1 MQTIASVLSRA
12 RSDPYLQAYQ
22 LRRLCRHS
30 PLTVLANAEE
40 FAGTLAELDGQIAT
54 DILDELAQV
63 VEAQGATGA
72 QRGPH
77 PGLARFLIRLLTA
90 DPRWFMQVRV
100 VRHLAKHGAEP
111 RVVQALT
118 TLLTGTKHPRVQA
131 SVLSAMGQVK
141 ADIPLRTVKPF
152 LTNPDGRIRAAALEA
167 LLTRDLVGMNEV
179 FTLLLND
186 PAPRVK
192 ALAAVGLW
200 RLGNTVL
207 LDLIRDAE
215 QLDQR
220 LAYLHALG
228 MTGKDAQ
235 TRRVLLEAMRSPH
248 AAERRVGCLGLK
260 SVAEGDDIGELVEA
274 ALEIPGRDTREML
287 IKTCG
292 EIDRHKTLSTLHAML
307 IQRESTRQPRPIAT
321 LLAMVPCALGELPAS
336 QVPMGTR
343 PQDPALRPPTR
354 GGDCDL
360 DYLGRFLDSAD
371 GRVRANAV
379 DALSIYAGLPKIQS
393 ALIRCYQSEVPRVKA
408 NAVLPLWRSGYGIVL
423 KGLKDMLSESQV
435 CVRAS
440 AAWALGRVG
449 GIVARSYLEK
459 ALDDPEDSIRRLA
472 FAGLS
477 D

>member
-1 MQTIASVLSRA
+1 MQTIASVLSQA

-40 FAGTLAELDGQIAT
+40 FAGVLAELEGEVAT
-54 DILDELAQV
+54 DILDELARV
-63 VEAQGATGA
+63 IEPQGALPA

-77 PGLARFLIRLLTA
+77 PGLARFLVRLLTA
-90 DPRWFMQVRV
+90 DSRWFMQVRV
-100 VRHLAKHGAEP
+100 VKHLARHGGEP

-118 TLLTGTKHPRVQA
+118 ALLGGSKHPRVQA
-131 SVLSAMGQVK
+131 CVLSAMGQVK
-141 ADIPLRTVKPF
+141 ADIPLRTIKPF
-152 LTNPDGRIRAAALEA
+152 LTSADGRIRAAALEA
-167 LLTRDLVGMNEV
+167 LLTRDLVGMTEV
-179 FTLLLND
+179 FSLLLND

-220 LAYLHALG
+220 LAYLYALG
-228 MTGKDAQ
+228 LTGKDAQ
-235 TRRVLLEAMRSPH
+235 TRRALLAAMRSQH
-248 AAERRVGCLGLK
+248 ASERRVGCLGLRA
-260 SVAEGDDIGELVEA
+260 VAEADDIGELVET
-274 ALEIPGRDTREML
+274 ALEVPGRDTREML
-287 IKTCG
+287 IRACG
-292 EIDRHKTLSTLHAML
+292 EVDRPRTLSTLHAML
-307 IQRESTRQPRPIAT
+307 VQRESSRQPRPIAT
-321 LLAMVPCALGELPAS
+321 LLAMVPGALGEQPAS
-336 QVPMGTR
+336 QVPMGAR
-343 PQDPALRPPTR
+343 PSGPSLPPPAR
-354 GGDCDL
+354 GGECDL
-360 DYLGRFLDSAD
+360 DYLSRFLDSPD

-379 DALSIYAGLPKIQS
+379 DALSIYAALPAIQT

-408 NAVLPLWRSGYGIVL
+408 NAALPLWRSGYGIVL
-423 KGLKDMLSESQV
+423 KGLKDMLGATQV

-449 GIVARSYLEK
+449 GIVARSYLER
-459 ALDDPEDSIRRLA
+459 ALDDPDDSIRKLA

>member
-1 MQTIASVLSRA
+1 MQTIASVLTRA

-40 FAGTLAELDGQIAT
+40 FAGVLAELDGQVAT
-54 DILDELAQV
+54 DILDELARV
-63 VEAQGATGA
+63 VEAQGAASA

-90 DPRWFMQVRV
+90 DARWFMQVRV
-100 VRHLAKHGAEP
+100 VKHLARHGAEP

-118 TLLTGTKHPRVQA
+118 TLLTGSKHPRVQA

-152 LTNPDGRIRAAALEA
+152 LTNSDGRIRAAALEA
-167 LLTRDLVGMNEV
+167 LLTRDLVGMGEV
-179 FTLLLND
+179 FSLLLND

-200 RLGNTVL
+200 RLGDTVL

-235 TRRVLLEAMRSPH
+235 TRRALLAAMKSPH

-260 SVAEGDDIGELVEA
+260 AVAEPDDIGELVET
-274 ALEIPGRDTREML
+274 ALEVPGRDTREML
-287 IKTCG
+287 IRACG
-292 EIDRHKTLSTLHAML
+292 EIDRHRTLTTLQTML
-307 IQRESTRQPRPIAT
+307 VQRESSRQPRPIAT

-336 QVPMGTR
+336 QVPMGAR
-343 PQDPALRPPTR
+343 PQDPAPPPAR

-360 DYLGRFLDSAD
+360 EYLSRFLDSPD

-379 DALSIYAGLPKIQS
+379 DTLSIYAALPKIQN
-393 ALIRCYQSEVPRVKA
+393 ALIRCYESEVPRVRA

-423 KGLKDMLSESQV
+423 KGLKEMLSATQV

-459 ALDDPEDSIRRLA
+459 ALDDPDDSIRRIA

>member
-12 RSDPYLQAYQ
+12 RNDPYLQAYQ
-22 LRRLCRHS
+22 LRRLCRQS

-40 FAGTLAELDGQIAT
+40 FAGVLAELDGAVAT
-54 DILDELAQV
+54 DILDELVAT
-63 VEAQGATGA
+63 VEVQGQAPG

-77 PGLARFLIRLLTA
+77 PGLARFLIRLLKDDA
-90 DPRWFMQVRV
+90 RWFMQVRV
-100 VRHLAKHGAEP
+100 VKHLAAHGGEP
-111 RVVQALT
+111 RVVQALS
-118 TLLTGTKHPRVQA
+118 TLLTGTKHPRVLA
-131 SVLSAMGQVK
+131 CVLSALGTVK
-141 ADIPLRTVKPF
+141 ADIPLRAVKPF
-152 LTNPDGRIRAAALEA
+152 LTNGDGRIRAAALEA
-167 LLTRDLVGMNEV
+167 LLTRDLVGMGEV
-179 FTLLLND
+179 FNLLLND

-235 TRRVLLEAMRSPH
+235 TRRTLLTAMRSPH

-260 SVAEGDDIGELVEA
+260 AVAEPDDIGELVEA
-274 ALEIPGRDTREML
+274 ALEIPGRETREAL
-287 IKTCG
+287 IRTCG
-292 EIDRHKTLSTLHAML
+292 EIDRHRTLSTLHAML

-321 LLAMVPCALGELPAS
+321 LLAMVPAALGELPAS

-343 PQDPALRPPTR
+343 PADPAPAPARS
-354 GGDCDL
+354 GDCDL
-360 DYLGRFLDSAD
+360 EYLARFLDSPD

-379 DALSIYAGLPKIQS
+379 DTLSIYAGLPRIQS
-393 ALIRCYQSEVPRVKA
+393 SLIRCYQSEVPRVKA

-423 KGLKDMLSESQV
+423 KGLKEMLSATQV

-449 GIVARSYLEK
+449 GIVAKSYLEK
-459 ALDDPEDSIRRLA
+459 ALDDPDDSIRRLA